1 MKRFTAETFAK
12 YRHPSSPLISP
23 DGRLTAFVLT
33 ETDLEKNCYRA
44 DLWVLENE
52 TGTVRRLTAQGD
64 AFSFAWTPDGRI
76 VFAAPRGDEVSSARK
91 EGRMLTRYFVISPW
105 GGEAALK
112 PSRRDGLPCGPN
124 RNPAGTWGNI
134 HRGGIEWHQRAR
146 TPYPAERSLFME
158 KTIPCRWFMGCNSQ
172 NGFYSLFGQF
182 TRPEEGWRCIL
193 IKGGPGTGKSTL
205 MKRVIKLALQRGQP
219 VEEIHCSSDAASLD
233 GVILPRQRTVLLDA
247 TPPHAL
253 EPQFPGAVEQPF
265 SLCGCWDEELLFTRR
280 EEIVQLGREIS
291 GLHWQAVR
299 YLSGAGALLGEVR
312 RLAAETLNWEKI
324 EHYVQR
330 LAARELPDRGKPGS
344 EALRLLSAVTDRG
357 VILFH
362 ETISTLCERVICL
375 EDPCGAAAAVLL
387 PRLRDEAVA
396 RGYHVIS
403 CPCPLSP
410 EKLDHLLIPEAGL
423 AFVTSNSLH
432 RVPLAGRAIHA
443 QRFTDDSSA
452 IKSRRVRIRFLQKT
466 AATLLR
472 QAELAI
478 AEAHR
483 RHDELEQYYIE
494 ATNFAEVDRLAEGL
508 LKKLAAEM

>member
-1 MKRFTAETFAK
+1 
-12 YRHPSSPLISP
+12 
-23 DGRLTAFVLT
+23 
-33 ETDLEKNCYRA
+33 
-44 DLWVLENE
+44 
-52 TGTVRRLTAQGD
+52 
-64 AFSFAWTPDGRI
+64 
-76 VFAAPRGDEVSSARK
+76 
-91 EGRMLTRYFVISPW
+91 
-105 GGEAALK
+105 
-112 PSRRDGLPCGPN
+112 
-124 RNPAGTWGNI
+124 
-134 HRGGIEWHQRAR
+134 
-146 TPYPAERSLFME
+146 ME

-172 NGFYSLFGQF
+172 NGFYSLFEQF

-265 SLCGCWDEELLFTRR
+265 SLCGCWDEALLYARR
-280 EEIVQLGREIS
+280 EEIVRLGREIS

-299 YLSGAGALLGEVR
+299 YLSGAGAPLGEG
-312 RLAAETLNWEKI
+312 
-324 EHYVQR
+324 
-330 LAARELPDRGKPGS
+330 PDLGKPGS

-357 VILFH
+357 TILFH

-375 EDPCGAAAAVLL
+375 EDPCGAAAAALL

-443 QRFTDDSSA
+443 QRFTDDGSA

-483 RHDELEQYYIE
+483 RHDELEEHYIG
-494 ATNFAEVDRLAEGL
+494 AMDFAEVDRLAEGL

>member
-1 MKRFTAETFAK
+1 
-12 YRHPSSPLISP
+12 
-23 DGRLTAFVLT
+23 
-33 ETDLEKNCYRA
+33 
-44 DLWVLENE
+44 
-52 TGTVRRLTAQGD
+52 
-64 AFSFAWTPDGRI
+64 
-76 VFAAPRGDEVSSARK
+76 
-91 EGRMLTRYFVISPW
+91 
-105 GGEAALK
+105 
-112 PSRRDGLPCGPN
+112 
-124 RNPAGTWGNI
+124 
-134 HRGGIEWHQRAR
+134 
-146 TPYPAERSLFME
+146 
-158 KTIPCRWFMGCNSQ
+158 
-172 NGFYSLFGQF
+172 
-182 TRPEEGWRCIL
+182 
-193 IKGGPGTGKSTL
+193 
-205 MKRVIKLALQRGQP
+205 MKRVVKLALQRGQP

-233 GVILPRQRTVLLDA
+233 GVILPRQKTVLLDA

-265 SLCGCWDEELLFTRR
+265 SLCGCWNEELLYARR
-280 EEIVQLGREIS
+280 EEIVRLGREIS
-291 GLHWQAVR
+291 GLHRQAVR

-312 RLAAETLNWEKI
+312 RLAAETLNREKI

-330 LAARELPDRGKPGS
+330 LAARELPDRGRPGH
-344 EALRLLSAVTDRG
+344 EELRLLSAVTDRG

-362 ETISTLCERVICL
+362 ETISTLCGRVICL
-375 EDPCGAAAAVLL
+375 EDPCGAAAAALL

-410 EKLDHLLIPEAGL
+410 EKLDHLLIPEVGL

-443 QRFTDDSSA
+443 ERFTDGSA
-452 IKSRRVRIRFLQKT
+452 MKARRVRIRFLQKT

-483 RHDELEQYYIE
+483 RHDELERYYIK
-494 ATNFAEVDRLAEGL
+494 ATGFSEVDRLTEGL